1 MSGPLSLHPVRVPRR
16 THCVMS
22 KFMNDLRLW
31 KLRNLPRLRTPCEYV
46 VAMHF
51 FRKTSDFAC
60 STAPGL
66 GPSGHCGARGFRA
79 AAAAAVCCSPSQDC
93 VAPCLF
99 LALVRN
105 SRGSKGCYF
114 LVCCGVSSLED
125 LCKQRQDFSP
135 SRAAAQSM
143 QASPAHGLG
152 FRV

>member
-1 MSGPLSLHPVRVPRR
+1 MDTAEPEDSEPPLPPPS
-16 THCVMS
+16 
-22 KFMNDLRLW
+22 
-31 KLRNLPRLRTPCEYV
+31 
-46 VAMHF
+46 A
-51 FRKTSDFAC
+51 
-60 STAPGL
+60 AP
-66 GPSGHCGARGFRA
+66 
-79 AAAAAVCCSPSQDC
+79 PSQDC

-105 SRGSKGCYF
+105 SRGSKVSKGCYF

-125 LCKQRQDFSP
+125 LCVQCQDFSP